1 MIPCQ
6 HLKSICEA
14 GKSKHNFHFRN
25 FGYLILSIFQKPRSL
40 PSKNQAQK
48 YLFHEVYDA
57 LLVVEAKVPGV
68 EESLG
73 VSGVVLPAL
82 VAPHQLDCLHAQLT
96 L

>member
-1 MIPCQ
+1 MKRENPNITFSFETFWLP
-6 HLKSICEA
+6 
-14 GKSKHNFHFRN
+14 NTV
-25 FGYLILSIFQKPRSL
+25 YLPKTTVTILQKPRSL